1 MDTIQSL
8 FDEHLKSLFA
18 EAESDEQIEILGASM
33 SERTLRFM
41 NEMATRILPEIKA
54 AAFPIGIEARRASHQ
69 EFVISNGRRWK
80 DAFDLLELFVEVCKE
95 AGSSFNA
102 RVRPRAA
109 ADNDVVFNVLVQ
121 IHARACLVSSE
132 ILTLLVNGFADGAHG
147 RWRALH
153 ELAVTSLFIGKH
165 GPSTAEKFMWHQCVD
180 AYKGASQHKRYAER
194 LNAAPATDE
203 QIAMLRDRFQ
213 EALSRYGPSFEN
225 AYGWAACEIG
235 KHKPNFADLEADINM
250 EHWRPYY
257 KWASQSIHAGA
268 NSLRPSL
275 GLAGVKEEGLL
286 IGPSDAGMTDPAHM
300 MSISLSQCTA
310 ALLRYSPSMD
320 DAVSLVIIETLVK
333 EVGETFMRC
342 DKALSTSVS

>member
-8 FDEHLKSLFA
+8 FDEYLKSLFA
-18 EAESDEQIEILGASM
+18 EAESDEQIEVLGASM
-33 SERTLRFM
+33 SERTLRFVH
-41 NEMATRILPEIKA
+41 ETAARILPEIKA
-54 AAFPIGIEARRASHQ
+54 AAFPSGIEARRASHQ
-69 EFVISNGRRWK
+69 EFVLSNGRKWK
-80 DAFDLLELFVEVCKE
+80 DAFDLLELFVEVCQE
-95 AGSSFNA
+95 AGSSFNT

-132 ILTLLVNGFADGAHG
+132 IFTLLVNGFADGAHG

-153 ELAVTSLFIGKH
+153 ELTVTSLFIGKH
-165 GPSTAEKFMWHQCVD
+165 GPSTAEKFLWHQCVD

-194 LNAAPATDE
+194 LNAAPASDE
-203 QIAMLRDRFQ
+203 QIAVLRDRF
-213 EALSRYGPSFEN
+213 EAALSRYGPNFEN
-225 AYGWAACEIG
+225 AYGWAACEVG
-235 KHKPNFADLEADINM
+235 KRNPNFADLEADINM

-275 GLAGVKEEGLL
+275 GLADVKEEVLL

-300 MSISLSQCTA
+300 MSVSLSQCTA
-310 ALLRYSPSMD
+310 ALLQHSPLMD
-320 DAVSLVIIETLVK
+320 DVVALRIIETLVE

-342 DKALSTSVS
+342 NRPLSTSAA